1 LPKVHNGIRFQL
13 DLSRAIIPLM
23 KPKVYLET
31 TVISYFTAKPS
42 RDIITAAHQQIT
54 QEWWEARRKDFDLF
68 ISELVEQE
76 ASLGDEDAVERRLIM
91 LKGLPALQI
100 SLAAIDL
107 AGTLV
112 NKNALPGKAAGDA
125 IHVAIA
131 TVNAMDYL
139 LTWNMRHLA
148 NATVRNNITV
158 ICRANGFEPPV
169 ICTPEELLEA

>member
-1 LPKVHNGIRFQL
+1 
-13 DLSRAIIPLM
+13 M

-31 TVISYFTAKPS
+31 TVVSYFSAKPS
-42 RDIITAAHQQIT
+42 RDIITSAHQQIT
-54 QEWWEARRKDFDLF
+54 QDWWETRRKDFDLY

-100 SLAAIDL
+100 SPPAIDL
-107 AGTLV
+107 AGRLV
-112 NKNALPGKAAGDA
+112 KENALPTKAAGDA

-148 NATVRNNITV
+148 NATVRNTITV
-158 ICRANGFEPPV
+158 ICRAHGYEPPV